1 MLCDT
6 KVCSISGPCGSQEPE
21 TYMPPCALSVRRG
34 VWICRVLPAYSYRET
49 VGEQAG
55 FMVERVLDQ
64 EYLCETYGEGVDSAI
79 RWAQDRYVQC
89 MRGMYAGCFL
99 SSLKVC
105 TRYIAPISDDGSC
118 CTSCLLP
125 FFSWRYDSGYTLDG
139 ARDRWYHE
147 STGLVCQS
155 IQG

>member
-6 KVCSISGPCGSQEPE
+6 KVCSISG
-21 TYMPPCALSVRRG
+21 PCALSVRRG

-64 EYLCETYGEGVDSAI
+64 EYLCETYGEGVDAAI

-105 TRYIAPISDDGSC
+105 TRYIAPISADGSC

-139 ARDRWYHE
+139 ARDRWYRE